1 MPVAIRSRIEPRLP
15 TERESALARSAAL
28 QLAGQFPEGETAK
41 LLVLSPEKPN
51 EPLEL
56 PAEALRLLLDALARM
71 GEGAAVTLTP
81 VHPELTTQEAADL
94 LNVSRPYLIK
104 LLDAGEIPFRKIGMH
119 RRIPTQQLLNYRE
132 KVRAASDKALDD
144 LVAEAQE
151 LGLGY

>member
-1 MPVAIRSRIEPRLP
+1 MPAAVRSRIEPRLP
-15 TERESALARSAAL
+15 TESKSALARSAAR
-28 QLAGQFPEGETAK
+28 QLAEQFPEGDTGK
-41 LLVLSPEKPN
+41 LLILSPEKSN

-71 GEGAAVTLTP
+71 GEGAAVMLTP

-119 RRIPTQQLLNYRE
+119 RRIPTQKLLDYRE
-132 KVRAASDKALDD
+132 KQRKQSREAA
-144 LVAEAQE
+144 AELTAEGQRMK
-151 LGLGY
+151 LGY